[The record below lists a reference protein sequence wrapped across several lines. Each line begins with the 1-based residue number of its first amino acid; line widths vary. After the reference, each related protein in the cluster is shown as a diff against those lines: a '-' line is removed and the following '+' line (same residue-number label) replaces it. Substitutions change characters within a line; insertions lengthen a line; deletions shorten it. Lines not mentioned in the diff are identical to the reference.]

1 MLSDMKLRTKM
12 IGGFVF
18 IALISTV
25 IGLVS
30 LTTIHKMALA
40 DQRLYENSTVP
51 LPELADIAVSF
62 QRLRV
67 ASRDYINAQG
77 DLEKRAKFERQMRD
91 LHEEIARSSD
101 SYQRRGFTPEI
112 KATFGQFSDAQR
124 AYESYLA
131 RIVDLANAG
140 KDKQAWEILWSEG
153 YNTEVNAELAAI
165 NKMQELKVDE
175 AKRTMEA
182 NDALANASITRMTLA
197 ILIGLGLA
205 IGGGVWLTSSIT
217 RPLKQTVEAL
227 SSSSEQLSAVSY
239 QMSANAEETSTQANV
254 VSAAAE
260 QVTRNLQTVAT
271 STEEMTAS
279 IKEIAKNAS
288 DAASVATSAVR
299 TAETTNATVTKL
311 GESSAE
317 IGQVIKVITSI
328 AQQTNLLAL
337 NATIEAARAGEA
349 GKGFAVVANE
359 VKELAKETAKAT
371 EDISRKIEAIQADTR
386 GAVEA
391 IGQIS
396 GVITQINDI
405 SNTIASA
412 VEEQTATTNEIARN
426 VTEAARGGSQV
437 AENITAVAQAAKSTA
452 TGAANTQTAGTQL
465 SGIAAELQKL
475 VGQFKH
481 AGSNGTYLT
490 GLRHLS
496 RRADGLDEVPPSA
509 HSINLERPR
518 EARQVQGR

>member
-1 MLSDMKLRTKM
+1 MDVVKTNNEPANGS
-12 IGGFVF
+12 V
-18 IALISTV
+18 
-25 IGLVS
+25 
-30 LTTIHKMALA
+30 
-40 DQRLYENSTVP
+40 
-51 LPELADIAVSF
+51 
-62 QRLRV
+62 
-67 ASRDYINAQG
+67 
-77 DLEKRAKFERQMRD
+77 D
-91 LHEEIARSSD
+91 LHSAPGE
-101 SYQRRGFTPEI
+101 GTTVKI
-112 KATFGQFSDAQR
+112 K
-124 AYESYLA
+124 LP
-131 RIVDLANAG
+131 L
-140 KDKQAWEILWSEG
+140 
-153 YNTEVNAELAAI
+153 
-165 NKMQELKVDE
+165 
-175 AKRTMEA
+175 
-182 NDALANASITRMTLA
+182 TLA
-197 ILIGLGLA
+197 IVPALI
-205 IGGGVWLTSSIT
+205 V
-217 RPLKQTVEAL
+217 QTVGKRFAIPQVSLIELVRLEAENARSGIEL
-227 SSSSEQLSAVSY
+227 SSTI
-239 QMSANAEETSTQANV
+239 N
-254 VSAAAE
+254 
-260 QVTRNLQTVAT
+260 
-271 STEEMTAS
+271 
-279 IKEIAKNAS
+279 EISKNAS
-288 DAASVATSAVR
+288 EAARVAGEAVQ
-299 TAETTNATVTKL
+299 TAEAANATIGKL
-311 GESSAE
+311 GESSSE
-317 IGQVIKVITSI
+317 IGKVIKVITSI
-328 AQQTNLLAL
+328 AEQTNLLAL

-452 TGAANTQTAGTQL
+452 TGAAKTQTAGTQL

-496 RRADGLDEVPPSA
+496 RRADGLDAVPPSA